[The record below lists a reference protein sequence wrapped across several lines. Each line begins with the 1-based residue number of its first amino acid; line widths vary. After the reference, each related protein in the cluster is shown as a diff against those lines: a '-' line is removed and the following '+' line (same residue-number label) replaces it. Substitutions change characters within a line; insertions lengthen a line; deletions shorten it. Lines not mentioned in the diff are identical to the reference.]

1 MSGECRF
8 SRIER
13 HRLIRHRVRI
23 DDHRA
28 RSDTAGIDNA
38 PDHQSRDRRP
48 IWIFRDRNGYPVVIV
63 GGSSPARVVA
73 LPAAAQTDVA
83 VVALRRRDGDSAA
96 PVRHVLPHQV
106 TAFRQV
112 DRFHK
117 EKARNVL
124 DFAVSVARRQLDI
137 RDDRIVR
144 IFGIKLTERAA
155 RQSFILAG
163 LAECRSVESRRDFF
177 IDDDLFHVSAGGLRA
192 HQDQ

>member
-1 MSGECRF
+1 MLRSTFRPGPIGAPDRRTFGDLAVHGFGAMSGECSL

-13 HRLIRHRVRI
+13 DRLIRHRVRI

-83 VVALRRRDGDSAA
+83 VAALRRRDGDSAA
-96 PVRHVLPHQV
+96 PVRHVL
-106 TAFRQV
+106 
-112 DRFHK
+112 
-117 EKARNVL
+117 
-124 DFAVSVARRQLDI
+124 
-137 RDDRIVR
+137 
-144 IFGIKLTERAA
+144 
-155 RQSFILAG
+155 
-163 LAECRSVESRRDFF
+163 
-177 IDDDLFHVSAGGLRA
+177 
-192 HQDQ
+192 